1 MWDSPRASRL
11 PVYPLK
17 TPSVT
22 PASPLWRGPGKLVEP
37 LRPDPL
43 RRVPLIGRLHPRRP
57 PRYGFDPK
65 ANACVQFVYGGCG
78 GNTNRF
84 ATKEYCEQVC
94 AE

>member
-1 MWDSPRASRL
+1 MASQSEAARDPRCL
-11 PVYPLK
+11 QPLQ
-17 TPSVT
+17 T
-22 PASPLWRGPGKLVEP
+22 
-37 LRPDPL
+37 
-43 RRVPLIGRLHPRRP
+43 GRCHALFYK
-57 PRYGFDPK
+57 YGFDPK